1 MIRRYPWVTAFTAL
15 YVLGFIAMALYRK
28 NTEFLFY
35 GAVMLVLIGLVMWAD
50 ARARFSAA
58 VVWMLSVWGLLHMAG
73 GVLRLEQG
81 GDTVALYSYWLIQP
95 EVLKYD
101 KLVHCYGFFVATLA
115 VWEALRRFLREELRT
130 GLALF
135 VIVASAGMG
144 LGAFNEV
151 VEYTATVISPDTNVG
166 TYENNAQDL
175 VANMIGAGL
184 AACLVWVRAGARS
197 IEHKAQSTNLGDPP
211 PSRVA

>member
-1 MIRRYPWVTAFTAL
+1 MIKRHPRLAEFTAL
-15 YVLGFIAMALYRK
+15 YVIGFLALAIWRE

-35 GAVMLVLIGLVMWAD
+35 GAVMLALIGVVLWAD
-50 ARARFSAA
+50 VRARFSRP
-58 VVWMLSVWGLLHMAG
+58 VLWMLSVWGLLHMAG
-73 GVLRLEQG
+73 GVLRLEQD

-95 EVLKYD
+95 HVLKYD
-101 KLVHCYGFFVATLA
+101 KLIHCYGFFVATLA

-184 AACLVWVRAGARS
+184 AAGLVWWRAGTKKPAGS
-197 IEHKAQSTNLGDPP
+197 AG
-211 PSRVA
+211 

>member
-1 MIRRYPWVTAFTAL
+1 MMIRRYPWVTAFTAL
-15 YVLGFIAMALYRK
+15 YVVGFLALALRRG

-35 GAVMLVLIGLVMWAD
+35 GAVMLLLIGLVIWAD
-50 ARARFSAA
+50 ARARFSTA
-58 VVWMLSVWGLLHMAG
+58 VVWMLSVWGFLHMAG
-73 GVLRLEQG
+73 GVLELEQNG
-81 GDTVALYSYWLIQP
+81 ETVALYSYWLVP

-101 KLVHCYGFFVATLA
+101 KLIHCYGFFAATFA

-151 VEYTATVISPDTNVG
+151 VEYTATVISPETNVG
-166 TYENNAQDL
+166 GYVNNAQDL

-184 AACLVWVRAGARS
+184 AAAVLWVRAGAQT
-197 IEHKAQSTNLGDPP
+197 KAPP